1 VNATAT
7 ATATP
12 RLRVLFVDDEP
23 RVLDGMRRMLHGLRD
38 AWDMEFVGSAGEALA
53 RLRAPALPP
62 DVVVTDMRMPGMDG
76 GELLERVRA
85 EQPHTV
91 RLILSGH
98 TDARAVL
105 RSVNGTHQFL
115 AKPCD
120 PDRLRATIDRACRLR
135 RVLAEPVVHR
145 LAGAVGALPSVPAIY
160 RELVACLQA
169 PNATLTDVGRIVAR
183 DVAMTAKLLQLVN
196 SAWVGLPRAVTSAE
210 RAAAVLGLDTL
221 MALVLGHGLF
231 ATPCLAPAVA
241 ARVAALREHSLATA
255 VAARSLATVLGSD
268 AAGREHAFLAGM
280 LHDAGGLL
288 LATSGPLPGLA
299 AATPHA
305 GEAAAERTAHG
316 TSHAELGA
324 YLLGIWGL
332 PDPVVE
338 AVAWHEDPAAA
349 GAGAGPG
356 LATIVHLAD
365 RLAAAGSAGDDPADP
380 ALGFAPGALAAAG
393 LDGCWPALLA
403 AVRQAGVER

>member
-1 VNATAT
+1 VTAT
-7 ATATP
+7 APA

-38 AWDMEFVGSAGEALA
+38 TWEMEFVGSAGEALA
-53 RLRAPALPP
+53 RLRAPAPP
-62 DVVVTDMRMPGMDG
+62 LDVVVTDMRMPGMDG

-85 EQPHTV
+85 EQPQTV
-91 RLILSGH
+91 RLVLSGH

-120 PDRLRATIDRACRLR
+120 PDRLRATIDRAFRLR
-135 RVLAEPVVHR
+135 RLLAEPAVQR
-145 LAGAVGALPSVPAIY
+145 LAGAVGTLPSVPALY
-160 RELVACLQA
+160 QELLACLQS
-169 PNATLTDVGRIVAR
+169 PNAALTDVGRIVVR
-183 DVAMTAKLLQLVN
+183 DVAMTAKLLQLAN
-196 SAWVGLPRAVTSAE
+196 SAWFGLPRAVASAE
-210 RAAAVLGLDTL
+210 RAAAILGLDTL

-231 ATPCLAPAVA
+231 AAPRLAPAAA
-241 ARVAALREHSLATA
+241 ARVAALWEHSLATA
-255 VAARSLATVLGSD
+255 VAARSLATTLGSD
-268 AAGREHAFLAGM
+268 SAGREHAFLAGM
-280 LHDAGGLL
+280 LHDAGSLL
-288 LATSGPLPGLA
+288 LATGSPLP

-305 GEAAAERTAHG
+305 GEAAAERAAHG

-338 AVAWHEDPAAA
+338 AVAWHEDPASA
-349 GAGAGPG
+349 GDGPG

-365 RLAAAGSAGDDPADP
+365 RLAAAGGTGDDPADP
-380 ALGFAPGALAAAG
+380 ALGLAPGALAAAG
-393 LDGCWPALLA
+393 LAARWPELVAS
-403 AVRQAGVER
+403 VRQPGGGR